1 MRLKNK
7 NLPKLTLVNL
17 LRRRKTDL
25 KQFLKD
31 SGIVA
36 YESLKIRC
44 SSLGVSPPTPE
55 EFKEAGGGAEVPA
68 VSSPTEGVVVI
79 TPQLTDTDPIVL
91 TSAAEEKK
99 DESFKSR
106 RKKRELDVATS
117 VDTVVT
123 RPDSEES

>member
-25 KQFLKD
+25 KQFLED

-55 EFKEAGGGAEVPA
+55 EFKEAGGGAEVPV
-68 VSSPTEGVVVI
+68 VSSPTEGVVVVE
-79 TPQLTDTDPIVL
+79 TKLTDTDPVVL
-91 TSAAEEKK
+91 TSAVEEKK

-106 RKKRELDVATS
+106 RKKRDFDVAVTG
-117 VDTVVT
+117 VVT
-123 RPDSEES
+123 PPDSEEV